1 MSRET
6 ANFKAAKNTIMQSKE
21 CYLIRNY
28 LRKRKPRYLAG
39 LMDLDKIETIRKT
52 ISEIEVVFLNPTNS
66 VTENCIG
73 VNAESVCPRSS
84 DLQNILPHIASKFIK
99 YRKDQSERKRDE
111 VSARKPTF
119 LWQRRKT
126 D

>member
-1 MSRET
+1 MSKET
-6 ANFKAAKNTIMQSKE
+6 ANFEAAKNTIMQSKE

-52 ISEIEVVFLNPTNS
+52 ISEIEVVFLNPNIG
-66 VTENCIG
+66 VTEDCMDADVEVI
-73 VNAESVCPRSS
+73 CPRSS
-84 DLQNILPHIASKFIK
+84 DLQNILPQIASKFIK

-111 VSARKPTF
+111 VSTRKPTF

>member
-1 MSRET
+1 MSKET
-6 ANFKAAKNTIMQSKE
+6 ANFEAAKNTIMQSKE

-52 ISEIEVVFLNPTNS
+52 ISEIEVVFLNPNIG
-66 VTENCIG
+66 VTEDCMDADVEVI
-73 VNAESVCPRSS
+73 CPRSS
-84 DLQNILPHIASKFIK
+84 DLQNILPQIASKFIK